1 MTFLDMTFYL
11 FFVPGKN
18 TYILQS
24 FEFMRLLIV
33 GTQENLIEC
42 KEKFGS
48 THDCI
53 IAAHH
58 GEAADLL
65 DDSSVVFDFM
75 IDENPEE
82 LERYADFRGVVF
94 LNTVKIT
101 LAELMFSLDG
111 NFGTKIFGF
120 NGLPSLFQRSV
131 LEVSV
136 LASDDE
142 KLLRQTCSDLK
153 TDYVLVDDRVGLVTP
168 RVICMIIN
176 EAYFTVQEKTAT
188 REDIDIAMKLGTN
201 YPYGPFE
208 WSKKIG
214 LKNVF
219 ETLEAVYEDTKDERY
234 KICPLLKKEYLK
246 LDR

>member
-11 FFVPGKN
+11 FFVLGKN
-18 TYILQS
+18 TYIPQS

-33 GTQENLIEC
+33 GAEENLKEC

-48 THDCI
+48 THDCV
-53 IAAHH
+53 IATDYA
-58 GEAADLL
+58 EAADLL
-65 DDSSVVFDFM
+65 ADSSVVFDFI

-82 LERYADFRGVVF
+82 LECYNDFKGVVF

-101 LAELMFSLDG
+101 LAELMFSHDG
-111 NFGTKIFGF
+111 NFEAKFFGF

-136 LASDDE
+136 LASEHE
-142 KLLRQTCSDLK
+142 KLLIQTCTDLK

-176 EAYFTVQEKTAT
+176 EAYFTKKPRPEKT
-188 REDIDIAMKLGTN
+188 L
-201 YPYGPFE
+201 
-208 WSKKIG
+208 
-214 LKNVF
+214 
-219 ETLEAVYEDTKDERY
+219 TLR
-234 KICPLLKKEYLK
+234 
-246 LDR
+246 

>member
-1 MTFLDMTFYL
+1 MTFYL

-18 TYILQS
+18 TYIPQS
-24 FEFMRLLIV
+24 YEFMRLLIV
-33 GTQENLIEC
+33 GSEGNLREC

-48 THDCI
+48 GNEYI
-53 IAAHH
+53 IAIDHA
-58 GEAADLL
+58 EAADQLENA
-65 DDSSVVFDFM
+65 DVIFDFF
-75 IDENPEE
+75 IDEVPEE
-82 LERYADFRGVVF
+82 FEIYTDFIGVVF

-101 LAELMFSLDG
+101 IAELMFSLDE
-111 NFGTKIFGF
+111 NPKCKAFGF

-136 LASDDE
+136 SNPDDE
-142 KLLRQTCSDLK
+142 KLLKQTCGDLK

-201 YPYGPFE
+201 YPCGPFE
-208 WSKKIG
+208 WTKKIG
-214 LKNVF
+214 IKNVF

-246 LDR
+246 LDL